1 MEAQLPMHL
10 GFEAE
15 RLSDETLATL
25 HALGTQARADILTMT
40 TLAASGH
47 PGGSM
52 SSVDTYL
59 MLYACARVF
68 PSRPQAPER
77 DRIVVSHGHTSPGV
91 YSTLGAF
98 GFIDKTE
105 AIAGFRQA
113 WSPFEGHIEREV
125 PGVEWSTGNL
135 GQGLSAGCGMA
146 MASRIHGIPFRVWV
160 CMGDGEQQKGQI
172 SEARRFASKFG
183 LTNLAVVVDLNL
195 LQISGD
201 IRKVMP
207 QNIRAGW
214 EADGWEVLEVDG
226 HNLQA
231 LYQAMRH
238 AAQATSRPVCI
249 LAHTVMGKGVPKFE
263 NQEKYHGTPLTPAQY
278 AEAMQVLGKPDLL
291 EHYRAARAAVR
302 GKVKPVPVPAFV
314 PDIDPGTP
322 RTYTLESKTD
332 NRSAWGTAVTDLGKL
347 NAARAGATPVVVFD
361 CDLAESVKTGPFAHA
376 LPERFLQSGIME
388 HHTAV
393 AAGALSAQG
402 ILTFWA
408 DFGVFGVDEA
418 YNQQRLNDINHTH
431 LKTVCT
437 HSGLDVGEDGKTHQ
451 SIDYIGLLRNVFGYR
466 CYLPADPNET
476 DRIVRYVA
484 TRGGNDFIGMG
495 RSKIAVILGET
506 GQPYFGGDFVFTPGK
521 AEVLREGTDAVLWAT
536 GTMTHRA
543 VIAADELRKEGI
555 RVRVLHSAMPLEIDG
570 QALAEAVQT
579 GLIVSLEDHH
589 WRTGLGASLMEALVE
604 SQQTVK
610 LIRLGVKHYQPSGTA
625 DDVFVAA
632 GLGTAAI
639 RDAVLGGMR
648 SRQV

>member
-1 MEAQLPMHL
+1 MEAQHPMHL
-10 GFEAE
+10 GFDAE
-15 RLSDETLATL
+15 HLSETTLASLTTL
-25 HALGTQARADILTMT
+25 GRQARADILTMT
-40 TLAASGH
+40 SLAASGH

-59 MLYACARVF
+59 LLYACARVF
-68 PSRPQAPER
+68 PGRPQALER

-91 YSTLGAF
+91 YSTLAAF
-98 GFIDKTE
+98 GFIDKTD

-146 MASRIHGIPFRVWV
+146 LASRIHQVPFRVWV

-172 SEARRFASKFG
+172 AEARRFAVKYG
-183 LTNLAVVVDLNL
+183 LTNLGVVVDLNL

-214 EADGWEVLEVDG
+214 EADGWEVVEVDG
-226 HNLQA
+226 HDLQA
-231 LYQAMRH
+231 LYGALRR
-238 AAQATSRPVCI
+238 AARATERPVCI
-249 LAHTVMGKGVPKFE
+249 LAHTVMGKGVPMIE
-263 NQEKYHGTPLTPAQY
+263 HQEKYHGTPLSPSQY
-278 AEAMQVLGKPDLL
+278 AQAMQVLDMPDLL
-291 EHYRAARAAVR
+291 EHYRAARGGVR
-302 GKVKPVPVPAFV
+302 AKVTHHPLPAFT

-322 RTYTLESKTD
+322 RTYTVETKTD
-332 NRSAWGTAVTDLGKL
+332 NRSAWGAAVTDLGKL
-347 NAARAGATPVVVFD
+347 NAQRSSATPVVVFD

-376 LPERFLQSGIME
+376 LPERFIQSGIME

-393 AAGALSAQG
+393 AAGALSTQG
-402 ILTFWA
+402 VLTFWA

-476 DRIVRYVA
+476 DRIIRHVA
-484 TRGGNDFIGMG
+484 VQGGNDFIGMG
-495 RSKIAVILGET
+495 RSKIGVILGEN
-506 GQPYFGGDFVFTPGK
+506 GQPYFAGSWTFTPGK
-521 AEVLREGTDAVLWAT
+521 AEMLRSGDAAVLWAT

-543 VIAADELRKEGI
+543 VVAADALRQEGI
-555 RVRVLHSAMPLEIDG
+555 HVRVLHSAMPLEIDP
-570 QALAEAVQT
+570 QALADAVTT

-604 SQQTVK
+604 AQKTVK
-610 LIRLGVKHYQPSGTA
+610 LVRLGARHYQPSGTA
-625 DDVFVAA
+625 DDVFAAA
-632 GLGTAAI
+632 GLDTASI
-639 RDAVLGGMR
+639 VKAVKAGLAGG
-648 SRQV
+648 